1 LQDAEYIQKILAYI
15 GGNKSNGTWNEII
28 DITEIITDAERVT
41 LKRTAPAVL
50 EMDIQGSNI
59 LLTRNTVTYIQSV
72 VGEGIYLERITINGQ
87 AAETQY

>member
-1 LQDAEYIQKILAYI
+1 
-15 GGNKSNGTWNEII
+15 
-28 DITEIITDAERVT
+28 
-41 LKRTAPAVL
+41 
-50 EMDIQGSNI
+50 MDIQGSNI